1 MLERENDFYMANQA
15 KFKEK
20 YPNQWLVIVGE
31 SLWGVFD
38 KFSDAA
44 KEALQNF
51 EPGEFLIHKPADDGT
66 VIELGP
72 IVSVTRPDTSEKN
85 DNSAMIVTKGEMVS
99 IQYAY

>member
-1 MLERENDFYMANQA
+1 MLERENKFYIAHQA
-15 KFKEK
+15 EYREK
-20 YPNQWLVIVGE
+20 YPDQWLVIVGE
-31 SLWGVFD
+31 SVWGVFN

-51 EPGEFLIHKPADDGT
+51 EPGDFLIHKPADGGT

-72 IVSVTRPDTSEKN
+72 IVSVTRPDVSEKE

-99 IQYAY
+99 IQYAH